1 MAACVSQ
8 CEMEKNKTNQKNK
21 MSDMNMMTKG
31 EHYSKIE
38 IPSIWM
44 PNKLLS
50 TVRVH
55 AHACNTQYMRHGWDS
70 WDGAR

>member
-1 MAACVSQ
+1 
-8 CEMEKNKTNQKNK
+8 

-38 IPSIWM
+38 IPSIRV

-50 TVRVH
+50 AERVH
-55 AHACNTQYMRHGWDS
+55 AHACSTQYMRHG
-70 WDGAR
+70 

>member
-1 MAACVSQ
+1 MNSYNQNEV
-8 CEMEKNKTNQKNK
+8 ERDNEKRVLANVKWRKIK

-38 IPSIWM
+38 IPSIRV

-50 TVRVH
+50 AERVH
-55 AHACNTQYMRHGWDS
+55 AHACSTQYMRHG
-70 WDGAR
+70 